1 MIDLLRNVLNGYVGM
16 HEEEGRFLKTLNPLL
31 RLWSNGWIETDLD
44 WKSVDLVM
52 GLKYTDFKQL
62 GKTLMGLTFCLT
74 LTYITLFI
82 VTQ

>member
-1 MIDLLRNVLNGYVGM
+1 MIDLMRNVLNGYVGM

-52 GLKYTDFKQL
+52 GLKYTDFKHL
-62 GKTLMGLTFCLT
+62 AKTLMSLTFCLT
-74 LTYITLFI
+74 LIHITLFI
-82 VTQ
+82 VT